1 MRLRALSSH
10 HHDSGK
16 VNVTPLI
23 DVVMCLIVFYL
34 LVGKLA
40 LDQRTRI
47 VLPASGVG
55 STEPTPQLLTIT
67 VAPGVSQG
75 LTAIL
80 HRRRRGPRG
89 RARRSAPD
97 LARALA
103 RRRGADPRRPLA
115 SPSGAVAPVIEACRE
130 AGLGSVTLAA
140 EREISRS
147 TGGAR

>member
-67 VAPGVSQG
+67 VAPGGSQG
-75 LTAIL
+75 LTAIFI
-80 HRRRRGPRG
+80 GG
-89 RARRSAPD
+89 EEVRAGELADRLRTWRERSPAGVVQI
-97 LARALA
+97 RADRSLTY
-103 RRRGADPRRPLA
+103 
-115 SPSGAVAPVIEACRE
+115 GAVAPVIEACRE
-130 AGLGSVTLAA
+130 AGLASVTLAA
-140 EREISRS
+140 ERESSRS
-147 TGGAR
+147 TGGER